1 MKKYSVGIDLG
12 GTSVKIGLVTD
23 GGIVSRKIIPA
34 NSGNGLAVNLP
45 SLHKEINNLLI
56 SNHVNASNLNGIALA
71 FPGLVDPVSNKILST
86 NQKYDDAISVDMH
99 AWVKENWDTDFFID
113 NDARMAAVGEWK
125 FGEGKD
131 TDNLVVMT
139 IGTGIGTS
147 AIIEGKLL
155 RGKHFQ
161 AGVLGGH
168 LSVKYNGRACN
179 CGNIGCAEAYGSTWS
194 LKERLTESK
203 EIAGSVLAN
212 NDVHDFANLF
222 FAAKNNDSLAI
233 RLRQEYLDVWSATVI
248 NLIHAYDP
256 EVVVLGGGVM
266 NSGED
271 IIPYISSKVKEH
283 AWTPWGNVKIRAS
296 KLLNDAAI
304 LGAVYCLENKME
316 H

>member
-12 GTSVKIGLVTD
+12 GTRVKLGLVAE
-23 GGIVSRKIIPA
+23 GNIISQKIIPA
-34 NSGNGLAVNLP
+34 NSANGLHINLP
-45 SLHKEINNLLI
+45 TLQKEINNLLLI
-56 SNHVNASNLNGIALA
+56 NNINESNLNGIALA

-99 AWVKENWDTDFFID
+99 AWVKQNWHTNFYMD

-168 LSVKYNGRACN
+168 MSVKYNGRTCN
-179 CGNIGCAEAYGSTWS
+179 CGNIGCAEAYGSSWS
-194 LKERLTESK
+194 LKERLMGSK
-203 EIAGSVLAN
+203 ELEGSVLAK

-222 FAAKNNDSLAI
+222 FAAKNNDILAL
-233 RLRQEYLDVWSATVI
+233 RLRQEYLDVWSATII

-256 EVVVLGGGVM
+256 EIVVLGGGVM

-271 IIPYISSKVKEH
+271 IIPYISSKVKAH
-283 AWTPWGNVKIRAS
+283 AWTPWGNVKIKAS
-296 KLLNDAAI
+296 KLLNDAGI
-304 LGAVYCLENKME
+304 LGVVYCLENKMQD
-316 H
+316 